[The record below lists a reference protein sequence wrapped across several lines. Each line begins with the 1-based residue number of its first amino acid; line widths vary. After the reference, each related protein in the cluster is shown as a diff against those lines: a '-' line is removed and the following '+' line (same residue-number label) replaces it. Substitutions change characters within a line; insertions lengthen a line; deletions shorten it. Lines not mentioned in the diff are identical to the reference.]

1 MAHEEWRDVVGYE
14 GYYQVSNLGRVR
26 SVDREFVNRVGY
38 HRVLRGKILKQV
50 FNNKYYRVHLSKDN
64 HAVCKI
70 VHRLVAE
77 AFIPRIEGKDYVDH
91 INADTKDN
99 RAENLRWVTMAENNQ
114 HIHEL
119 GHFNKELASQRMR
132 ERNAKN
138 GTPIPPKR
146 VIRNDG
152 VVFDSICAAAK
163 ASGAW
168 MGNVSKVAHGLISQP
183 NGYSFR
189 FIEQESQEGFNH
201 D

>member
-1 MAHEEWRDVVGYE
+1 MDELCLEGEEWRDVVGYE
-14 GYYQVSNLGRVR
+14 GYYQVSNFGRVR
-26 SVDREFVNRVGY
+26 SVDRYIKHNKGGKRIWRG
-38 HRVLRGKILKQV
+38 RVLRQT
-50 FNNKYYRVHLSKDN
+50 FNCKYYRVHLSKDN
-64 HAVCKI
+64 HIVCKL

-99 RAENLRWVTMAENNQ
+99 RVENLRWVTMAENNQ

-146 VIRNDG
+146 VIRDDG
-152 VVFDSICAAAK
+152 VVFDSISAAAI

-168 MGNVSKVAHGLISQP
+168 MGNVSKVAHGLMNHT

-189 FIEQESQEGFNH
+189 FVEEAS
-201 D
+201 

>member
-14 GYYQVSNLGRVR
+14 GWYQVSNLGRVR
-26 SVDREFVNRVGY
+26 SVDREFVNRIGY
-38 HRVLRGKILKQV
+38 HRVLRGKILKQT
-50 FNNKYYRVHLSKDN
+50 FSANYYRVSLSKN
-64 HAVCKI
+64 NVATKVS

-99 RAENLRWVTMAENNQ
+99 RVENLRWVTMAENNQ

-119 GHFNKELASQRMR
+119 GHFNKEAAARRMR

-152 VVFDSICAAAK
+152 VVFDSMSAAAT

-168 MGNVSKVAHGLISQP
+168 MGNVSKVARGLIKQT
-183 NGYSFR
+183 NGYSFK
-189 FIEQESQEGFNH
+189 FVDEAS
-201 D
+201 

>member
-14 GYYQVSNLGRVR
+14 GLYQVSNLGRVR
-26 SVDREFVNRVGY
+26 SLDRKVPVGRGGY
-38 HRVLRGKILKQV
+38 RIAHGKILKQT
-50 FNNKYYRVHLSKDN
+50 FNTNYYKISLSKDN
-64 HAVCKI
+64 VATKVN

-119 GHFNKELASQRMR
+119 GHFNKEAAARRMR

-138 GTPIPPKR
+138 GTPVPPKR

-152 VVFDSICAAAK
+152 VVFESIGAAAR

-168 MGNVSKVAHGLISQP
+168 MGNVSKVAHGLVTQT
-183 NGYSFR
+183 NGYSFK
-189 FIEQESQEGFNH
+189 FVDEVS
-201 D
+201 

>member
-14 GYYQVSNLGRVR
+14 GYYQVSNLGRMR
-26 SVDREFVNRVGY
+26 SLDRKVSTGKSGY
-38 HRVLRGKILKQV
+38 RIARGKILKPTFGKQ
-50 FNNKYYRVHLSKDN
+50 NYYTVSLSKDN
-64 HAVCKI
+64 IQVRKS

-91 INADTKDN
+91 INANTKDN

-119 GHFNKELASQRMR
+119 GHFNKELASRLMR
-132 ERNAKN
+132 ERNAKY

-152 VVFDSICAAAK
+152 VVFESINAAAV
-163 ASGAW
+163 ASGARV
-168 MGNVSKVAHGLISQP
+168 GNVSKVAHGLIKQT
-183 NGYSFR
+183 NGYSFK
-189 FIEQESQEGFNH
+189 FVDEAS
-201 D
+201 